1 MQFASAMQTL
11 TAVLSCHRSIL
22 WYIQKNHTRQRAK
35 LMRVAVLTACSLLML
50 LAGCAQQGP
59 GPVQAH
65 VVSMHP
71 QVLAQIEDA
80 RSERSYGRTE
90 LKQTGGDRNGLD
102 PVSEAVVQM
111 AHQLET
117 GMDKSNI
124 SRLPLAVLAFRNLL
138 QPGQVGELGERL
150 GDSFV
155 FQLEQ
160 RGYNLVDYRAQS
172 LVTSVKPDIEP
183 YNMSALRTRHRI
195 YFVLTGT
202 YALHPDGVVINARLL
217 DTTTRQVLASG
228 QSHIPL
234 SRLEQRWPGYDLL
247 EARERGMIIENRQ
260 GPAGGSQ

>member
-1 MQFASAMQTL
+1 
-11 TAVLSCHRSIL
+11 
-22 WYIQKNHTRQRAK
+22 
-35 LMRVAVLTACSLLML
+35 MRVAVLTACSLLML
-50 LAGCAQQGP
+50 LVGCARQEP

-71 QVLAQIEDA
+71 QVLAQIQDA
-80 RSERSYGRTE
+80 RSERPRGRTE
-90 LKQTGGDRNGLD
+90 LQQTGAARSGLD

-111 AHQLET
+111 AYQLET
-117 GMDKSNI
+117 GMDKSNV

-138 QPGQVGELGERL
+138 QPEQVGELGERL

-172 LVTSVKPDIEP
+172 LVTSVKPEIEP

-234 SRLEQRWPGYDLL
+234 SRLEQRWPGYNLL
-247 EARERGMIIENRQ
+247 EAHERGMIIENRQ
-260 GPAGGSQ
+260 GPVGGSQ